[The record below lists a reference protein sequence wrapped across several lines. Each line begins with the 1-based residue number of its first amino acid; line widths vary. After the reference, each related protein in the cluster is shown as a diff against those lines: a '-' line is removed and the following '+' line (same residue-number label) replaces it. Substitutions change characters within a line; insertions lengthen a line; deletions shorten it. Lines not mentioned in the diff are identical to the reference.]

1 MNSLVVFES
10 QFGNTEQVAQA
21 IARGLRERGRAQVVA
36 VDEAP
41 AALADDLDLLVI
53 GGPTHAF
60 AMSRPDSRAAAL
72 SDGADATETG
82 LREWLKTL
90 PSPLPVPRVVTFST
104 RQGHSFLTGSAAK
117 SAAKALRSHET
128 VAAEV
133 EDFFVAGKHGPL
145 EDGELVR
152 ATEWG
157 RHLVEA

>member
-21 IARGLRERGRAQVVA
+21 IASGLRERGHARVVM

-41 AALADDLDLLVI
+41 TVLPDDLDLLVV

-60 AMSRPDSRAAAL
+60 SMSRPDSRSAARQ
-72 SDGADATETG
+72 DGAEATETG
-82 LREWLKTL
+82 LREWLKML
-90 PSPLPVPRVVTFST
+90 PSPLPVPRVATFST
-104 RQGHSFLTGSAAK
+104 RQGHSFVTGSAAR
-117 SAAKALRSHET
+117 SAAKAIRSHET

-133 EDFFVAGKHGPL
+133 EDFFVVGKHGPL
-145 EDGELVR
+145 EDGELAR

-157 RHLVEA
+157 RHLVGA

>member
-41 AALADDLDLLVI
+41 AQLADDLDLLVV

-60 AMSRPDSRAAAL
+60 SMSRPESRSAARA
-72 SDGADATETG
+72 DGADATDTG
-82 LREWLKTL
+82 VREWLQGL

-104 RQGHSFLTGSAAK
+104 RQGHSFVTGSAAR

-128 VAAEV
+128 VAAEAV
-133 EDFFVAGKHGPL
+133 DFFVAGKHGPL
-145 EDGELVR
+145 EDGELDR

-157 RHLVEA
+157 RHLVSA